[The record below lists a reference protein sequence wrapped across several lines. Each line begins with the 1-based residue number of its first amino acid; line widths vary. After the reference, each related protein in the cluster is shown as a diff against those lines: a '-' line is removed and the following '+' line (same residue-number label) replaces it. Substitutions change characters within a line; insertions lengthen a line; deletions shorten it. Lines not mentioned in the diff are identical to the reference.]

1 MKPGTRWIDP
11 DALLR
16 TWDIFAKTGL
26 IAPELDPLVA
36 MSWRR
41 CAPRLNPNHALAWQY
56 VSDAVLPLVLKQH
69 DALITVARPLMEDTY
84 QCLEGVRTA
93 LILADNTGC
102 ILEMH
107 GDFEALSA
115 ISEAGGTQGAYLS
128 ESHIGTNAFA
138 LALEQSLPAMVVGAE
153 HFVNRL
159 HEICTSAAPVYD
171 PNGAPVGVI
180 GFVERLRNY
189 DPRSLGIAAAL
200 ARAIENQLNTELFL
214 RETHARTA
222 EMNATL
228 DAMSEAMIAWDASG
242 LITHMN
248 APAGELLGVPPVM
261 AMGHRVDELP
271 RFPTLFLEAMRLDAP
286 ARSITDL
293 EAQIGE
299 RMCLANF
306 RVIPGGAARA
316 FVVTIRPLEQVRR
329 WVNLFIGSQA
339 GLTLADLPRR
349 LLMTPRLQKQA
360 QTAASADGCALITG
374 EVGVGKNP
382 LARAIHNTGPRAS
395 APFVIV
401 NCRALLSRLALM
413 ELLGVEGRQASRFE
427 LAERGTLLFEG
438 IEDLPLEAQS
448 ALSQVI
454 ESGEVIRLNGNRV
467 IPVDVRIIATSHANL
482 SELVERGAFNADLFF
497 RLRSFVFHLPALR
510 EQPGEIPE
518 LARRILAELGRDAT
532 PRRLSEAALAAL
544 VAYPWPGNVRELESV
559 IEQALSN
566 CEGDEI
572 LAEHLPEAVRWPR
585 AKVPNK
591 AVTEPVRSIAEA
603 ERAAILA
610 AGRAARGNLGR
621 AAQFLGIGRTT
632 LWRRMKELGLRA
644 EDFEVGLELGG

>member
-11 DALLR
+11 KGLQVA
-16 TWDIFAKTGL
+16 WKTFTASGL
-26 IAPELDPLVA
+26 IAPDLDPLVA

-41 CAPRLNPNHALAWQY
+41 CAPRVNPHHGLAWQY
-56 VSDAVLPLVLKQH
+56 VSNTVLPLVLKQH

-93 LILADNTGC
+93 LVLADSTAC
-102 ILEMH
+102 VLEMQ

-153 HFVNRL
+153 HFVTRL
-159 HEICTSAAPVYD
+159 HEVCTFAAPVYD
-171 PNGAPVGVI
+171 PTGAPVGVI

-189 DPRSLGIAAAL
+189 NPRSLGTAAAL

-228 DAMSEAMIAWDASG
+228 DAMSEAMIAWNDSG
-242 LITHMN
+242 FISHMN

-271 RFPTLFLEAMRLDAP
+271 RFPALFLEAMRADVHS
-286 ARSITDL
+286 RSITDL
-293 EAQIGE
+293 EVQIGE

-306 RVIPGGAARA
+306 RVISSGAAHA

-329 WVNLFIGSQA
+329 WVNQFIGSQA

-360 QTAASADGCALITG
+360 QSAASADGCALITG

-413 ELLGVEGRQASRFE
+413 ELLGVEGRQVSRFE

-454 ESGEVIRLNGNRV
+454 ESGEVIRLNGNRI
-467 IPVDVRIIATSHANL
+467 IPVDVRIIATSHADL
-482 SELVERGAFNADLFF
+482 SELVERGAFNAELFF
-497 RLRSFVFHLPALR
+497 RLRAFVFHLPALR
-510 EQPGEIPE
+510 EQPAEIPE
-518 LARRILAELGRDAT
+518 LVRRIVADLGRDRT
-532 PRRLSEAALAAL
+532 PRRVSEAALAVL
-544 VAYPWPGNVRELESV
+544 RAYPWPGNVREMESV

-566 CEGDEI
+566 CDCDEI
-572 LAEHLPEAVRWPR
+572 LPEHLPEAVRSPQ

-603 ERAAILA
+603 ERVAILT

-621 AAQFLGIGRTT
+621 AAQLLGIGRTT
-632 LWRRMKELGLRA
+632 LWRRMKELGLRVD
-644 EDFEVGLELGG
+644 DFEAGLGG